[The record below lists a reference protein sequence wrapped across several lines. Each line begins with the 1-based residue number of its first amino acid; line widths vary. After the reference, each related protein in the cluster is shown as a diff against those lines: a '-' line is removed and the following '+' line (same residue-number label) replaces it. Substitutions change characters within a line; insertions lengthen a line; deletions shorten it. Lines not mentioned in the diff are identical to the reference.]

1 MYLFGSIYFLK
12 VQFCFLRFNFHC
24 PPHSLPA
31 YQSGGPG
38 KFPLTAAKT
47 KCNITR
53 RKNPI
58 YSTVCFLPPFFDTT
72 ASSDKHRLP
81 GMQKSTSVQKSVYSP
96 PDIHV
101 YPEYGR
107 TKAT

>member
-12 VQFCFLRFNFHC
+12 VQFCFFEVQF
-24 PPHSLPA
+24 SLSPA

-38 KFPLTAAKT
+38 KFPLTAAKI
-47 KCNITR
+47 KCNTPR